1 MVAYRRP
8 QPRFI
13 YLERREGP
21 QIMLCERWGKWET
34 GPMKPPYG
42 RDVMFQVYVEDLAP
56 VIAAVEARRWPVY
69 EGLREV

>member
-1 MVAYRRP
+1 
-8 QPRFI
+8 
-13 YLERREGP
+13 
-21 QIMLCERWGKWET
+21 MLCERWGKWET